1 MGIDTYGPQFSEEEW
16 RKFDDGVL
24 ETIWTDNGIPY
35 FIIKSGLDLSEYARL
50 AKLSLE
56 HERQIAHDFTS
67 KVTDESGEQEVK
79 FTYRSKWFLEGL
91 ADGDMDVD
99 E

>member
-1 MGIDTYGPQFSEEEW
+1 MSTNTDEPQFSEADKK
-16 RKFDDGVL
+16 KFDTGVT
-24 ETIWTDNGIPY
+24 ETLWTDNGIPY
-35 FIIKSGLDLSEYARL
+35 FIIKSGLDLAEYARL

-67 KVTDESGEQEVK
+67 KVTDESGAHEVK

-91 ADGDMDVD
+91 ASKDV

>member
-1 MGIDTYGPQFSEEEW
+1 MGIDTNEPQFSEVEKK
-16 RKFDDGVL
+16 KFDDGVL

-56 HERQIAHDFTS
+56 HDRQIAHDFTS

-91 ADGDMDVD
+91 ANEDM

>member
-1 MGIDTYGPQFSEEEW
+1 MGIDKNGLQFSEAE
-16 RKFDDGVL
+16 RKKFDDGVL

-35 FIIKSGLDLSEYARL
+35 FIIKCGLDLSEYARL

-56 HERQIAHDFTS
+56 HNRQIAHDFTS
-67 KVTDESGEQEVK
+67 KVTDESGEKEVE
-79 FTYRSKWFLEGL
+79 FTYLSKWFLEGL
-91 ADGDMDVD
+91 ANEDM